1 MKSSRPDL
9 LDESRRGETHE
20 THEVA
25 RRPGADLAAMTLSN
39 RFVRATIE
47 ATERLGI
54 PRASLLSAA
63 GLDVTQV
70 EAVEG
75 RVSIGDFSKL
85 CELALDL
92 SGDPAL
98 GLHAGELMTG
108 GSFNIVTPLVA
119 HAASMRQGFETLAR
133 IHPLLGDKRRYE
145 ISEHDHHVTLRCA
158 SLDGAS
164 ERVRSFVAELEL
176 VGFWRMIAYFCPGAH
191 PEIVSF
197 EHAAPAHRREYSRAF
212 NGLGRFDQPFTGIV
226 FDRALLDVPSVFRD
240 ETLNS
245 ALRKLAEHRIARIA
259 QADSHAKRVRDY
271 LAQSDATTDMAVVAR
286 ALRLSV
292 RSLRRRLAAERTS
305 YQALVNEALAEVAKR
320 RLLVEGWT
328 IQETALAMGYA
339 TSAAFHR
346 AFKRW
351 TGITPRAFIAKRN
364 G

>member
-1 MKSSRPDL
+1 
-9 LDESRRGETHE
+9 
-20 THEVA
+20 
-25 RRPGADLAAMTLSN
+25 MTLSN
-39 RFVRATIE
+39 RFVRAIIE

-54 PRASLLSAA
+54 PRARLLCAA

-85 CELALDL
+85 CDLALDL
-92 SGDPAL
+92 SEDPAL

-119 HAASMRQGFETLAR
+119 HAATMRQGFETLAR
-133 IHPLLGDKRRYE
+133 IHRLLGDRRRYE
-145 ISEHDHHVTLRCA
+145 IPEHDHHATLRCA

-176 VGFWRMIAYFCPGAH
+176 VAFWRMIAYFCPGAR
-191 PEIVSF
+191 PEAVSF
-197 EHAAPAHRREYSRAF
+197 EHAAPAHRREYTRAF
-212 NGLGRFDQPFTGIV
+212 DGLGRFDQPFTGIV
-226 FDRALLDVPSVFRD
+226 FDRALLDVPSVFKD
-240 ETLNS
+240 EAMHS

-259 QADSHAKRVRDY
+259 QADSHAKRVRDH
-271 LAQSDATTDMAVVAR
+271 LAQNDAAATDMAVVAR

-320 RLLVEGWT
+320 RLLVEGRT
-328 IQETALAMGYA
+328 IQETAIAMGYA
-339 TSAAFHR
+339 NSAAFHR

-351 TGITPRAFIAKRN
+351 TGITPTAFIAKRN